1 MTAKMFLDFARK
13 TCRKIVPWLQISTGL
28 GARSQSSALLIP
40 KVAEPST
47 QHQNVVVR
55 RHALQPSSATGRH
68 YQTGRRLDREAR
80 RQISYELG
88 TGGSPCSLPT
98 LEVGMSRPFDMELF
112 LAGVL
117 TGSHATR
124 QRHLR
129 QAEIIQAEIA
139 ERWQRVTRYYYV
151 LTVRLLACRLKRS
164 WVFSL

>member
-1 MTAKMFLDFARK
+1 
-13 TCRKIVPWLQISTGL
+13 
-28 GARSQSSALLIP
+28 
-40 KVAEPST
+40 
-47 QHQNVVVR
+47 
-55 RHALQPSSATGRH
+55 
-68 YQTGRRLDREAR
+68 
-80 RQISYELG
+80 
-88 TGGSPCSLPT
+88 
-98 LEVGMSRPFDMELF
+98 MSRPFDMELF